1 MKTPRQIH
9 ISRDGQTLGPYSAEQ
24 VRSYLETGEVRP
36 TDWAW
41 FEGAENWMCVFE
53 VPGLSLE
60 SAAAPVPAYHHVS
73 KVKFVIYSIVSLG
86 LYDLW
91 WFYKNWCFIRDRDES
106 KIRPFWRAIFSII
119 WCYPLAKD
127 IADAHGR
134 ANRGM
139 AGVVAATFVGLSL
152 AGWLPDLYSLA
163 GLVAFVPLLYPVTL
177 IDQINREQGLRGPY
191 YARVRPH
198 HVLFCGIGA
207 LLLALGLFGTSLG
220 MPSTE
225 VLEGDRVPKRD
236 VDWLRA
242 SGVVEADEVIEFF
255 YSTGLTS
262 IKGQGSLVTNK
273 RVIAYETASDSDEI
287 VIESA
292 LYQEIKDIKAEY
304 AYLGLYDTDVF
315 ISTGDDED
323 GFYLTLSSEAKGD
336 RRCVERLMELW
347 KAGRDSMAT
356 P

>member
-1 MKTPRQIH
+1 VKTPRQIH
-9 ISRDGQTLGPYSAEQ
+9 ISRDGQILGPYSVEQ
-24 VRSYLETGEVRP
+24 VRDYLETGEVRP

-41 FEGAENWMCVFE
+41 FEGAQNWMCLFE

-60 SAAAPVPAYHHVS
+60 STPPPKPAYHHVS
-73 KVKFVIYSIVSLG
+73 KIKFVIYSILSLG

-106 KIRPFWRAIFSII
+106 RIWPFWRAVFSII

-127 IADAHGR
+127 IANAHGR
-134 ANRGM
+134 ANATM

-152 AGWLPDLYSLA
+152 AGWLPDLYLA

-191 YARVRPH
+191 YARVRAH

-207 LLLALGLFGTSLG
+207 LLLALGLFGASLG

-225 VLEGDRVPKRD
+225 VLDGDLVPKKHA
-236 VDWLRA
+236 DWLRA
-242 SGVVEADEVIEFF
+242 SGIVEADEVIEFF
-255 YSTGLTS
+255 YSTGLIS
-262 IKGQGSLVTNK
+262 IKGQGGIVTNK
-273 RVIAYETASDSDEI
+273 RVIAYETPYSDEI

-292 LYQEIKDIKAEY
+292 LYQDIKDIKAEY
-304 AYLGLYDTDVF
+304 AYLGLYHTDVF

-323 GFYLTLSSEAKGD
+323 GFYLTLSGESKGD

-347 KAGRDSMAT
+347 KARRDSKAA